1 MKRILKIGL
10 VALSALFV
18 PIFVFAAV
26 NQTETE
32 CLALIDK
39 GCTSLDSSICRQSLE
54 KCASFYEEES
64 NRIEADMTK
73 TAKEKKTLQ
82 GKITDLNNKIKNLEY
97 QINRSNLIIKDL
109 TVKIGDTQDSI
120 VNITN
125 KIGDSKL
132 KLSVILRTMYEEDQ
146 KSIAE
151 ILLSEEKI
159 SDFFNNIIDLE
170 ILNSKSKDILKDI
183 KALKESLEQQKVALG
198 EEKTGLEDTVQIQ
211 TMQKTESTKTKKE
224 QESTLKLT
232 EAQYQKM
239 QKDKEEAE
247 KKASEIRAKIYQ
259 LIGVRKAVTYEE
271 ALTIAKYSALQAGIR
286 PALLLGVLSQESS
299 IGRNVGQCYV
309 KNSSTGAGI
318 IASTGKTVSNVMKPS
333 RDIPIFLDVIDGL
346 NKEKNLGL
354 KAFET
359 LVSCPMSFG
368 YGGAMGPAQFIPSTW
383 ILFDDKVQAKTGT
396 FPDPW
401 DLRDAS
407 LASAIYLADG
417 IQRYG
422 TEGKAVQAYFCGSAN
437 NTYWCKWYQNNVL
450 ALADCHQQFIDNG
463 SMSASCQDSI
473 GLK

>member
-1 MKRILKIGL
+1 MWRILKIEL
-10 VALSALFV
+10 VVLSALFA
-18 PIFVFAAV
+18 PIFVFAV
-26 NQTETE
+26 TSQE
-32 CLALIDK
+32 CLLLVDK
-39 GCTSLDSSICRQSLE
+39 GCSNPDPVICRQSLE
-54 KCASFYEEES
+54 SCANFYEEES

-73 TAKEKKTLQ
+73 TAQEKKTLQ
-82 GKITDLNNKIKNLEY
+82 GKISDLNNKIKNLEY

-125 KIGDSKL
+125 KIEDSKGS
-132 KLSVILRTMYEEDQ
+132 LSVILRTVYEEDQ
-146 KSIAE
+146 KSMAE
-151 ILLSEEKI
+151 ILLSNEKI
-159 SDFFNNIIDLE
+159 SDFFNNIVDLE
-170 ILNSKSKDILKDI
+170 VLNGRSKDILIDI
-183 KALKESLEQQKVALG
+183 KALKESLEQQRISLD
-198 EEKTGLEDTVQIQ
+198 EEKGGLEDTVQIQ
-211 TMQKTESTKTKKE
+211 TMQKAESSKTKKE

-232 EAQYQKM
+232 EAQYQQM
-239 QKDKEEAE
+239 QVEKAEAE

-271 ALTIAKYSALQAGIR
+271 ALTIAKYSASQAGIR
-286 PALLLGVLSQESS
+286 PALLLGILSQESS
-299 IGRNVGQCYV
+299 IGRNVGQCYL

-318 IASTGKTVSNVMKPS
+318 IASTGKAVANVMKPS
-333 RDIPIFLDVIDGL
+333 RDVPIFLDVIDGL
-346 NKEKNLGL
+346 NKEKGLGL
-354 KAFET
+354 KVFET

-383 ILFDDKVQAKTGT
+383 VLFDDKVKAKTGM

-437 NTYWCKWYQNNVL
+437 NTYWCKWYEKNVL
-450 ALADCHQQFIDNG
+450 ALAACHQQFIDNG
-463 SMSASCQDSI
+463 SMSSNCQDSI